1 MDKTTFILKNPWKRG
16 LTLPPPTI
24 DRPEFDGAMALLRQ
38 PQVVLVM
45 GPRRAGKTT
54 LMREVLRRVLAG
66 GLASPER
73 ATYLDL
79 DTMDCAD
86 VLGTPGRVLETIG
99 LDPLRPDQEMHYLA
113 IDEIQRLPDA
123 GRLLKGVFDL
133 EVPLRVIASGSSALG
148 LRDSVRESMAGR
160 ATTLMLWSLA
170 PPAVPFDAEY
180 LQWGGLPEVRSTPDP
195 TRRLS
200 LLADLWA
207 AYVDRE
213 VAPTARG
220 ETVSRFRE
228 LAILLASQTGQ
239 LVNQSELANSLGVSS
254 AWVRSYLDFLE
265 RSYLLRYLRP
275 FTTGKRAE
283 LTKMPKVYFTDLGLR
298 RLLAGDL
305 TAGPDAGRGATQE
318 NAVEIL
324 LRAVGGDLHYWRT
337 VAGAEVDFVWKP
349 AGEFIPIEVKSG
361 SLARPSVPRGLR
373 SFIEAYAPPRALLV
387 NDSLD
392 LEIEI
397 GSCRLR
403 FVPLARLPEALASL
417 AS

>member
-1 MDKTTFILKNPWKRG
+1 MDKTVFLLKNPWKRG
-16 LTLPPPTI
+16 LTLPAPTI
-24 DRPEFDGAMALLRQ
+24 DRPEFDSALALLRQ
-38 PQVVLVM
+38 PRVVLVM
-45 GPRRAGKTT
+45 GPRRVGKTT
-54 LMREVLRRVLAG
+54 LTREVLRRLRAG

-73 ATYLDL
+73 TTYLDL

-86 VLGTPGRVLETIG
+86 VLATPGRVLETIG
-99 LDPLRPDQEMHYLA
+99 LDPLQPDQALHYLA

-123 GRLLKGVFDL
+123 GRLLKGLFDL
-133 EVPLRVIASGSSALG
+133 EVPLRVIASVSSALG
-148 LRDSVRESMAGR
+148 LRDKVRESMAGR
-160 ATTLMLWSLA
+160 ATTLMLWSLT
-170 PPAVPFDAEY
+170 PPAVPLDGEFLE
-180 LQWGGLPEVRSTPDP
+180 WGGLPEVRLTADP
-195 TRRLS
+195 TQRLS

-213 VAPTARG
+213 IGPTARG
-220 ETVSRFRE
+220 DTVSRFRE
-228 LAILLASQTGQ
+228 MAILLAGQTGQ

-254 AWVRSYLDFLE
+254 AWVRGYLDFLE
-265 RSYLLRYLRP
+265 LSFLLRYLRP

-324 LRAVGGDLHYWRT
+324 LRAAGGDLYYWRT
-337 VAGAEVDFVWKP
+337 VAGAEVDFVWRP
-349 AGEFIPIEVKSG
+349 AGVPIPIEVKSG
-361 SLARPSVPRGLR
+361 PMARPSVPRGLR
-373 SFIEAYAPPRALLV
+373 RFIDAYAPPRALVV

-392 LEIEI
+392 QEIEV

-403 FVPLARLPEALASL
+403 FVPLAGLPGVLASM